1 MITPERNGTLPT
13 WLAGT
18 AALDDDALAALANRG
33 LLRRAAK
40 LVDAVTLASA
50 DAKAVEV
57 DCEQFRVRLLPAGP
71 AAARCP
77 CPVAGVCVHLV
88 AAWLWTRTVA
98 AGTPGTV
105 LGVPDVDC
113 LAAAETGRDGSR
125 RGPSAD
131 RGTAGQAPVA
141 GVGQQEPSPVSQP
154 DPGLA
159 PAQRQAATEVAE
171 VIERLV
177 ATGLSQAGPGA
188 SDRLAR
194 AGQRVRLERLL
205 LLARLVDTAGG
216 RLRALV
222 RRDDDTGETATLS
235 ALAQAWALAVRLCDA
250 TTAVPDALL
259 GTRSQRDAE
268 VGRLAPLAV
277 RWWTSAAGARGL
289 TFHAFDLD
297 HDRLEEAINGRAA
310 GADPGFHAGW
320 EVPLLWGVSPAQ
332 LSSGLVRL
340 TGAERRDDG
349 TLSPTVRTRVSTVPW
364 GEVDL
369 ETLAAAVNRQSGGL
383 ARTGF
388 GAATE
393 PVRLI
398 RPRRQFGLGAIE
410 LDEVAQQLVW
420 PVTDVDGTTHRL
432 ALPATEQHVRLLTWL
447 VEQSRLLAVTT
458 VGFRPEAV
466 FLPDSAGPRLVSLS
480 LSPLPLRSIGPSWRR
495 RILKLDQHRRA
506 DVPLREPTELERL
519 CAACADVVEALAATG
534 RPTATPRQAETL
546 THRIT
551 QADDL
556 GLATLATA
564 LRPLTGTATPANL
577 LWARFVL
584 DRIKAL
590 SA

>member
-1 MITPERNGTLPT
+1 MIRDPSRPPAEPNPAPEPTL
-13 WLAGT
+13 
-18 AALDDDALAALANRG
+18 
-33 LLRRAAK
+33 
-40 LVDAVTLASA
+40 S
-50 DAKAVEV
+50 
-57 DCEQFRVRLLPAGP
+57 
-71 AAARCP
+71 
-77 CPVAGVCVHLV
+77 
-88 AAWLWTRTVA
+88 
-98 AGTPGTV
+98 
-105 LGVPDVDC
+105 
-113 LAAAETGRDGSR
+113 
-125 RGPSAD
+125 
-131 RGTAGQAPVA
+131 
-141 GVGQQEPSPVSQP
+141 
-154 DPGLA
+154 

-235 ALAQAWALAVRLCDA
+235 ALAQAWALAVRLRDA

>member
-1 MITPERNGTLPT
+1 MTLPV
-13 WLAGT
+13 WLAGI

-40 LVDAVTLASA
+40 LADAVALVSA
-50 DAKAVEV
+50 DDQAVEV

-71 AAARCP
+71 TAARCP

-98 AGTPGTV
+98 PAGGEI
-105 LGVPDVDC
+105 PDQV
-113 LAAAETGRDGSR
+113 RDLSR
-125 RGPSAD
+125 SPA
-131 RGTAGQAPVA
+131 
-141 GVGQQEPSPVSQP
+141 EPSPSP
-154 DPGLA
+154 EPTLSA
-159 PAQRQAATEVAE
+159 AQRQSATEVAE

-177 ATGLSQAGPGA
+177 ATGLSQAGAGA
-188 SDRLAR
+188 IDRLAR
-194 AGQRVRLERLL
+194 AGQRVRLERLM
-205 LLARLVDTAGG
+205 LLARLVDTASG

-222 RRDDDTGETATLS
+222 RRDDATGETATLS
-235 ALAQAWALAVRLCDA
+235 ALAQAWALAVRLRDA
-250 TTAVPDALL
+250 TSAAPEALL
-259 GTRSQRDAE
+259 GARSQHEAE
-268 VGRLAPLAV
+268 VGRLVPLAV

-297 HDRLEEAINGRAA
+297 HDRLEEAANGRAA
-310 GADPGFHAGW
+310 GSDPSFHGGW
-320 EVPLLWGVSPAQ
+320 DVPLLWGASPSQ
-332 LSSGLVRL
+332 LSSGQVRL

-349 TLSPTVRTRVSTVPW
+349 TLSPTVRTRASVQPW
-364 GEVDL
+364 GELDL
-369 ETLAAAVNRQSGGL
+369 DALATSVNRQSGGL

-388 GAATE
+388 GVTAD

-420 PVTDVDGTTHRL
+420 PVTDVAGATHRL
-432 ALPATEQHVRLLTWL
+432 ALPATEHHVRLLTWL

-480 LSPLPLRSIGPSWRR
+480 LSPLPLHQIGPSWRR

-506 DVPLREPTELERL
+506 DVPLREPTELQRL

-546 THRIT
+546 THRIA

-556 GLATLATA
+556 GLATLAAA
-564 LRPLTGTATPANL
+564 LRPLTGTAIPSDL

-584 DRIKAL
+584 DRMEAL
-590 SA
+590 ST